1 MNRSVLALIATVA
14 VAAAVHTT
22 QRHLQHRQLLE
33 LEMHKAHGR
42 MLEVATTH
50 PDLDPIW
57 VRNHP
62 DHVKE
67 DESGPL
73 LMRQWWLQF
82 WRTGINLGVH
92 TPAVLRQVAKGFMK
106 DPTGLKAWALT
117 RHGRGSQA
125 RNRHDRAYVALLN
138 AAFEEAGGPSQYPE
152 CELEPISAL

>member
-1 MNRSVLALIATVA
+1 MNRPVLALVATVA
-14 VAAAVHTT
+14 VASVVHTA

-50 PDLDPIW
+50 SDLDPIW
-57 VRNHP
+57 ARNHP

-67 DESGPL
+67 EESGPL
-73 LMRQWWLQF
+73 LMCQWWLQF
-82 WRTGINLGVH
+82 WRAGLAVGVH
-92 TPAVLRQVAKGFMK
+92 TPAMLRQNAKSFMK

-117 RHGRGSQA
+117 RHARGLQA
-125 RNRHDRAYVALLN
+125 TNRHDRMYLALLN

-152 CELEPISAL
+152 CELDPVSAL